1 MLGIVPKRSISP
13 VFLLTIGS
21 NQARLLY
28 LYIETL
34 KQRLDAINQLRLE
47 RATSSMS
54 EAFQQVYSLL
64 PVLFHYHHPMLP
76 GYIEGHVPHGV
87 CYFSPDAHQLGW
99 LNQFEKYLPC
109 EVIHQT
115 ESGELPLTGIYSMGS
130 TSSIG
135 QSICSDLDIWVCH
148 PSWLDNEEK
157 QRLQQKCSLIEQ
169 WAASLGIEVT
179 LFLIDENRFRHHAS
193 GHLGGEDCG
202 STQHILLLDE
212 FYRTAV
218 RMAGKRLL
226 WTMVPVEEENNY
238 DEYVMSLYA
247 QGVLA
252 PNEWLDLGGLG
263 ELSAEEYFG
272 ASLWQLYKSVDSPYK
287 AVLKSILLESYSWD
301 YPTGKLLALE
311 FKQHLHAGEIVCY
324 GLDSYCLMLD
334 RVTRYLTEIHDF
346 TRLDLIRRCFYLKV
360 CEKLSKEI
368 QNACSGWRR
377 HILSQLVESW
387 GWDKERLNILD
398 ERHQWKIE
406 RVREAHNEL
415 LDTMMQS
422 YRNLI
427 RFARRNNLSVSASP
441 QDIGVLT
448 RKLYAA
454 FEALPG
460 KVTLVNP
467 QISPDLSENHLTFI
481 YVPPGR
487 ANRSGWYLYNQAP
500 GIETIIGHQPL
511 EYNRYLNKLVAWAYF
526 NGLLTESSTVYMHH
540 GQSQCDKQK
549 LLELIDDVSS
559 HFPIRLP
566 APTPK
571 ALYSPCEIR
580 HLAIIVNLEQDP
592 TQEFSNQVVHFDF
605 RKLDIFSFGDP
616 QQCLIG
622 SIDLLYR
629 NSWNEVR
636 TLHFSGEQSML
647 EALKTI
653 LGKMHQDASPPDSVE
668 VFCYSQHLRGLI
680 RTRVQQLISEC
691 VELRLSSNRHDP
703 GRFKPLRIAGQM
715 WGLFFERLN
724 VSVQK
729 LENAVE
735 FYGAISHNKLHG
747 LPIKLNAKETHHL
760 PAVVDG
766 YASEGIVQFFF
777 ENTDDGKGFN
787 IYVLDEANRVE
798 IYSHCEGS
806 KEELVRDVS
815 RFYSSSH
822 DRFTYGANFI
832 NFNLPQFYQIIKNN
846 GHNQVIPFAGGAW
859 ALVTEQVNSDD
870 GRLNKHYSDVCSMHN

>member
-1 MLGIVPKRSISP
+1 M
-13 VFLLTIGS
+13 
-21 NQARLLY
+21 Y

-47 RATSSMS
+47 RATASMS
-54 EAFQQVYSLL
+54 ETFSKVYNLL
-64 PVLFHYHHPMLP
+64 PVLFHYHHPMMP
-76 GYIEGHVPHGV
+76 GFIEGNVPHGV
-87 CYFSPDAHQLGW
+87 CFFSPDTEQMKWLG
-99 LNQFEKYLPC
+99 QFERFLPI
-109 EVIHQT
+109 EKPT
-115 ESGELPLTGIYSMGS
+115 NGELPITGIYSMGS
-130 TSSIG
+130 TSSVG
-135 QSICSDLDIWVCH
+135 QSHCSDIDVWVCH
-148 PSWLDNEEK
+148 PSWLDHEEK
-157 QRLQQKCSLIEQ
+157 RFLQKKCTLIEQ
-169 WAASLGIEVT
+169 WAASLGIDVT
-179 LFLIDENRFRHHAS
+179 VFLIDENRFRHHAS
-193 GHLGGEDCG
+193 GHIGGENCG

-226 WTMVPVEEENNY
+226 WAMVPVEEEQHY
-238 DEYVMSLYA
+238 DEYVMGLYA
-247 QGVLA
+247 QGVLT
-252 PNEWLDLGGLG
+252 PNEWLDLGGLS
-263 ELSAEEYFG
+263 ELSAAEYFG

-301 YPTGKLLALE
+301 YPNGKLLAME
-311 FKQHLHAGEIVCY
+311 FKRHLHAGEIVCY
-324 GLDSYCLMLD
+324 GLDSYCLMLE
-334 RVTRYLTEIHDF
+334 RVTRYLVEINDL

-360 CEKLSKEI
+360 CEKLSEEDS
-368 QNACSGWRR
+368 NAFSGWRR
-377 HILSQLVESW
+377 DVLSQLVASW
-387 GWDKERLNILD
+387 GWGAERLTVLD
-398 ERHQWKIE
+398 TRSQWKIE

-467 QISPDLSENHLTFI
+467 QISPDLSEEHLTFI
-481 YVPPGR
+481 YVPAGR

-500 GIETIIGHQPL
+500 NIDAIIGHQPL

-526 NGLLTESSTVYMHH
+526 NGLLTETTQVYMHN
-540 GQSQCDKQK
+540 GQSQCDERK
-549 LLELIDDVSS
+549 LLELMHDVSN

-580 HLAIIVNLEQDP
+580 HLAIIVNLEKDP
-592 TQEFSNQVVHFDF
+592 TQVYSEQVVHVDF
-605 RKLDIFSFGDP
+605 RKLDIFSFGES

-636 TLHFSGEQSML
+636 TLHFSGEQCML

-653 LGKMHQDASPPDSVE
+653 LGKMHQDASPPEAVE
-668 VFCYSQHLRGLI
+668 VFCYSEHLRGLI

-691 VELRLSSNRHDP
+691 VELRLSSNSNDP
-703 GRFKPLRIAGQM
+703 GRFKALRIAGQT

-747 LPIKLNAKETHHL
+747 WPVKLQAKSDNHL

-777 ENTDDGKGFN
+777 ENTADNTGFN

-806 KEELVRDVS
+806 KEDLVRDVS
-815 RFYSSSH
+815 KFYSSSH

-832 NFNLPQFYQIIKNN
+832 NFNLPQFYQIINHDGK
-846 GHNQVIPFAGGAW
+846 NQVVAFSGATWPF
-859 ALVTEQVNSDD
+859 TSESEDD
-870 GRLNKHYSDVCSMHN
+870 DEVGHDMHLSQSGHPQAHYF

>member
-1 MLGIVPKRSISP
+1 M
-13 VFLLTIGS
+13 
-21 NQARLLY
+21 Y

-47 RATSSMS
+47 RATNSMS
-54 EAFQQVYSLL
+54 AAFKQVYNLI
-64 PVLFHYHHPMLP
+64 PVLLHYHHPMMP
-76 GYIEGHVPHGV
+76 GYIKDDVPHGV
-87 CYFSPDAHQLGW
+87 CFFVPDETQQFWINDLEYQFTGVFSPSF
-99 LNQFEKYLPC
+99 N
-109 EVIHQT
+109 
-115 ESGELPLTGIYSMGS
+115 GELPITGIYSMGS

-135 QSICSDLDIWVCH
+135 QSYFSDLDIWVCH
-148 PSWLDNEEK
+148 QSWLDSGEK
-157 QRLQQKCSLIEQ
+157 ALLEQKCILIEQ

-179 LFLIDENRFRHHAS
+179 FFLIDENRFRHNTCGS
-193 GHLGGEDCG
+193 LNGEDCG

-218 RMAGKRLL
+218 CMAGKRLL
-226 WTMVPVEEENNY
+226 WAMVPVEEEVNY
-238 DEYVMSLYA
+238 DEYVLSLYA
-247 QGVLA
+247 QGVLT

-287 AVLKSILLESYSWD
+287 SVLKSLLLEAYSWE
-301 YPTGKLLALE
+301 YPNGKLLAME
-311 FKQHLHAGEIVCY
+311 MKQHFHDGSIVSF
-324 GLDSYCLMLD
+324 GLDAYSMMLD
-334 RVTRYLTEIHDF
+334 RVTRYLTDTNDT
-346 TRLDLIRRCFYLKV
+346 TRLDLARRCFYLKV
-360 CEKLSKEI
+360 CEKI
-368 QNACSGWRR
+368 QESGDDKGYSGWRQQ
-377 HILSQLVESW
+377 IISQLAQEW
-387 GWDKERLNILD
+387 GWNSDKLAMLNN
-398 ERHQWKIE
+398 RNSWKIE
-406 RVREAHNEL
+406 QVRAAHNEL

-460 KVTLVNP
+460 KITLVNP
-467 QISPDLSENHLTFI
+467 QISLDLSEQDLTFI

-487 ANRSGWYLYNQAP
+487 ANRSGWYLYNRAP
-500 GIETIIGHQPL
+500 AIESIIGHQPL
-511 EYNRYLNKLVAWAYF
+511 EYNRYLNKLVAWTYF
-526 NGLLTESSTVYMHH
+526 NGLLAEKTRIHIHH
-540 GQSQCDKQK
+540 GESQTDKKK
-549 LLELIDDVSS
+549 LRDLVSDIS
-559 HFPIRLP
+559 THFPIRLP

-580 HLAIIVNLEQDP
+580 HLAIIVNLETDP
-592 TQEFSNQVVHFDF
+592 TINFSDQIVHFDF
-605 RKLDIFSFGDP
+605 RNLDVFSFGES
-616 QQCLIG
+616 QQCLVD

-653 LGKMHQDASPPDSVE
+653 LGKMHRDAAPPASVE
-668 VFCYSQHLRGLI
+668 VFCYSKHLCGLI
-680 RTRVQQLISEC
+680 RTRIQQLVSEC
-691 VELRLSSNRHDP
+691 IGLRLSSNRQDP
-703 GRFKPLRIAGQM
+703 NRFKALRISGQT

-735 FYGAISHNKLHG
+735 FYGAISNTKLHG
-747 LPIKLNAKETHHL
+747 LPVKIDTKEKHL
-760 PAVVDG
+760 PPVIDG
-766 YASEGIVQFFF
+766 FACEGIIQFFF
-777 ENTDDGKGFN
+777 EDIEGNQGFN
-787 IYVLDEANRVE
+787 IYILDESNRVE
-798 IYSHCEGS
+798 IYFHCEGS

-822 DRFTYGANFI
+822 DRFTYGSSFI
-832 NFNLPQFYQIIKNN
+832 NFNLPQFYQIVKK
-846 GHNQVIPFAGGAW
+846 GERTHVAPFMDGKSPLDNETRNIIDLELDEAFRA
-859 ALVTEQVNSDD
+859 NSDPFHS
-870 GRLNKHYSDVCSMHN
+870 LYHY

>member
-1 MLGIVPKRSISP
+1 M
-13 VFLLTIGS
+13 
-21 NQARLLY
+21 Y

-47 RATSSMS
+47 RASTAMS
-54 EAFQQVYSLL
+54 AEFKQVYSLL
-64 PVLFHYHHPMLP
+64 PVLLHYHHPMMP
-76 GYIEGHVPHGV
+76 GYINGNVPYGV
-87 CYFSPDAHQLGW
+87 CFFVHDEAQKS
-99 LNQFEKYLPC
+99 YLSDL
-109 EVIHQT
+109 
-115 ESGELPLTGIYSMGS
+115 ESKLDHFIEHPANGELPITGIYSMGS

-135 QSICSDLDIWVCH
+135 QSGCSDLDIWVCH
-148 PSWLDNEEK
+148 QSWLDNDERLLL
-157 QRLQQKCSLIEQ
+157 QRKCTLIEQ
-169 WAASLGIEVT
+169 WAAALGIEVNF
-179 LFLIDENRFRHHAS
+179 FLIDENRFRHNAS
-193 GHLGGEDCG
+193 GSLGGEDCG

-226 WTMVPVEEENNY
+226 WEMVPVEEERHY
-238 DEYVMSLYA
+238 DEYVLSLYA
-247 QGVLA
+247 QGVLT

-272 ASLWQLYKSVDSPYK
+272 ASLWQLYKSIDSPYK
-287 AVLKSILLESYSWD
+287 AVLKSLLLEAYSWE
-301 YPTGKLLALE
+301 YPNGKLLAMDM
-311 FKQHLHAGEIVCY
+311 KQRLHAGEIVSF
-324 GLDSYCLMLD
+324 GLDAYSMMLE
-334 RVTRYLTEIHDF
+334 RVTRYLTEINDT

-360 CEKLSKEI
+360 CEKLSLNQDDKGCI
-368 QNACSGWRR
+368 GWRR
-377 HILSQLVESW
+377 QVLTQLVYEW
-387 GWDKERLNILD
+387 KWEPERLNVLD
-398 ERHQWKIE
+398 NRNSWKIE
-406 RVREAHNEL
+406 QVRDAHNEL

-467 QISPDLSENHLTFI
+467 QISPDLSETNLTFI
-481 YVPPGR
+481 YVPQGR

-500 GIETIIGHQPL
+500 TIGSIIGHQPL
-511 EYNRYLNKLVAWAYF
+511 EYNRYLNKLVSWTYF
-526 NGLLTESSTVYMHH
+526 NGLLTEKSCVHIHH
-540 GQSQCDKQK
+540 GDTQCDELK
-549 LLELIDDVSS
+549 LHELINDISA

-580 HLAIIVNLEQDP
+580 HLAIIVNLEKDP
-592 TQEFSNQVVHFDF
+592 TAEFSNQVVHFDF
-605 RKLDIFSFGDP
+605 RKLDVFSFGES
-616 QQCLIG
+616 QQCLVE

-636 TLHFSGEQSML
+636 TLHFSGEQAVL

-653 LGKMHQDASPPDSVE
+653 LGKMHQDAAPPAAVE
-668 VFCYSQHLRGLI
+668 VFCYSEHLRGLI
-680 RTRVQQLISEC
+680 RTRIQQLVSEC
-691 VELRLSSNRHDP
+691 IELRLSSNRQDP
-703 GRFKPLRIAGQM
+703 GRFKALRIAGQT

-735 FYGAISHNKLHG
+735 FYGAISNNKLHG
-747 LPIKLNAKETHHL
+747 LPVKINTKETHL

-766 YASEGIVQFFF
+766 FASEGIIQFFF
-777 ENTDDGKGFN
+777 ENTQDSKSFN
-787 IYVLDEANRVE
+787 IYILDETNRVE

-822 DRFTYGANFI
+822 DRFTYGSSFI
-832 NFNLPQFYQIIKNN
+832 NFNLPQFYQIVQMEGQI
-846 GHNQVIPFAGGAW
+846 QVIPFSGSSFSH
-859 ALVTEQVNSDD
+859 LCVTHD
-870 GRLNKHYSDVCSMHN
+870 GENDREERSEFYRSVSHY